1 MKTRTLLL
9 LSVAC
14 GLAILVAG
22 TVMLVRLGGQ
32 STSVPLLAVGDTATV
47 GDATVTVDGVTVADG
62 SVVVDL
68 TWGGVDDAGA
78 LDDLRLVVPGHRVAP
93 VESAGSGACTGLA
106 VAERSCAVTFDTT
119 GLTVAGPVLVL
130 DRAGEKARWNLV
142 P

>member
-32 STSVPLLAVGDTATV
+32 TATVPALAVGESASV
-47 GDATVTVDGVTVADG
+47 GDATVRVVDVAVGSDAVVVTV
-62 SVVVDL
+62 
-68 TWGGVDDAGA
+68 TWGGVDDPSA
-78 LDDLRLVVPGHRVAP
+78 LDDVRLVVPGHRLAP
-93 VESAGSGACTGLA
+93 TADGPRACDGLMETESTCDL
-106 VAERSCAVTFDTT
+106 TFDTS
-119 GLTVAGPVLVL
+119 GYTVAGPVLVL
-130 DRAGEKARWNLV
+130 ERAGEKVRWDLA